1 MSPVLKRKPE
11 KKKLPSKYVLLIYSV
26 IAVILMILSITGT
39 ISDSVINNIFGNMIV
54 PFQKGITSI
63 TGTLIQNANNKKTIE
78 DLQAENL
85 ELREKIDE
93 LTNENT
99 LLLQDKYE
107 LTNLRELY
115 KLDAQYSEYPK
126 TGATIVSWDDTNWFN
141 SFIIDKGAED
151 GIAIDM
157 NVIAGSGLVGRVVEV
172 GDNWSRVLSIIDDN
186 SNVSA
191 YILHSGDNLVVSGDL
206 TLIEQGY
213 VSYSGLVDNTNLVEK
228 GDKVVTSYISDK
240 YLPGILIGYIST
252 IGIDS
257 NNLTKSGYIIPV
269 VDFSNISRVLVI
281 TQLKEQYENK

>member
-11 KKKLPSKYVLLIYSV
+11 KKKLPSKYVLIIFTC
-26 IAVILMILSITGT
+26 IAILLMIISLSGT
-39 ISDSVINNIFGNMIV
+39 LPDRIINNVFGNMIV
-54 PFQKGITSI
+54 PFQKGLSSI
-63 TGTLIQNANNKKTIE
+63 TISLIENANNKQRIE

-85 ELREKIDE
+85 ELRQQIDD

-107 LTNLRELY
+107 LTDLRELY
-115 KLDAQYSEYPK
+115 KLDEKYSEYPK
-126 TGATIVSWDDTNWFN
+126 TGATIVSWDNTNWFS
-141 SFIIDKGAED
+141 SFIIDKGTND
-151 GIAIDM
+151 GIQVDM
-157 NVIAGSGLVGRVVEV
+157 NVIAGSGLVGRVSEV
-172 GDNWSRVLSIIDDN
+172 GSNWARVTSIIDDN

-206 TLIEQGY
+206 TLIEQGFI
-213 VSYSGLVDNTNLVEK
+213 SYSGLVDSSNNVEK

-257 NNLTKSGYIIPV
+257 NNLTKSGYIVPV
-269 VDFSNISRVLVI
+269 VDFSKITRVLVI
-281 TQLKEQYENK
+281 TQLKEDYTE